1 MSSKTIGCLLL
12 KTSAFAALACGALPG
27 TAQTVLNGAG
37 ASFPA
42 PIYQKWFSD
51 YHKLHSGIEINY
63 QPKGS
68 GAGIA
73 AITDGTVDFGASDGP
88 MSDAQLKTYRDKQ
101 GTDLLHFPTV
111 AGAAVPAYNI
121 PGVASGLNFTG
132 AALAGIFLGKITK
145 WNDPE
150 LTKANPKIK
159 LPNAD
164 IVVVHRSDG
173 SGTTYVWTDFLS
185 KVSEEWKTK
194 VGKNTTVNWP
204 TGLGAPQNNGVAGQ
218 IKQTANS
225 VGYIEL
231 IYALNN
237 QIAYGNVK
245 NPAGAFVKPELATVV
260 AAAAGAAKT
269 MPPDF
274 RVSITNAPG
283 KNAYPIATFT
293 WLLVPEAIKDQAKG
307 KVMKDFLHWM
317 LTSGQKDAEGLSYA
331 PLPKEVV
338 AMEEKA
344 IAKIK

>member
-1 MSSKTIGCLLL
+1 MSSKTIRCLLMN
-12 KTSAFAALACGALPG
+12 TSAIAALACCAPLA

-37 ASFPA
+37 ASFPT

-51 YHKLHSGIEINY
+51 YHKQHPDIEINY
-63 QPKGS
+63 QSKGS

-73 AITDGTVDFGASDGP
+73 SVIDGTVDFGASDGP
-88 MSDAQLKTYRDKQ
+88 MSDAQLKTYHDKH
-101 GTDLLHFPTV
+101 GSDVLHFPTV
-111 AGAAVPAYNI
+111 AGADVPAYNI
-121 PGVASGLNFTG
+121 PGVAAGLNFTG
-132 AALAGIFLGKITK
+132 EALAGIFLGKITK

-159 LPNAD
+159 LPDAD

-173 SGTTYVWTDFLS
+173 SGTTYCWTDFLS
-185 KVSEEWKTK
+185 KVSPEWKTK
-194 VGKNTTVNWP
+194 VGTNTTVNWP

-218 IKQTANS
+218 IKQTPNS
-225 VGYIEL
+225 LGYIEL

-237 QIAYGNVK
+237 EIAYGNVK
-245 NPAGAFVKPELATVV
+245 NPAGVFVKPELASVV

-274 RVSITNAPG
+274 RVSITNSPG

-293 WLLVPEAIKDQAKG
+293 WLLVPEEFKDQAKA
-307 KVMKDFLHWM
+307 KIMKDFLHWM
-317 LTSGQKDAEGLSYA
+317 LTTGQKEAQTLSYA
-331 PLPKEVV
+331 PLPKEII
-338 AMEEKA
+338 ATEEKA